1 MRFWDIFWLLIYVF
15 FLIAY
20 LTVLFQVITDLFR
33 DRDLGS
39 GWKAVWIIFLILVPL
54 ITALVYLVI
63 RGRGMAER
71 QRETQ
76 VQAQQGAEDYIR
88 HVAGS
93 TSPSEQIST
102 ANQFLKD
109 GVITSEEFDRIKAKA
124 LS

>member
-1 MRFWDIFWLLIYVF
+1 MQFWDFFWLLIYAF

-20 LTVLFQVITDLFR
+20 LIVLFQIITDLFR
-33 DRDLGS
+33 DRDLGG

-54 ITALVYLVI
+54 ITALVYLVT

-102 ANQFLKD
+102 ANQLLKD

>member
-1 MRFWDIFWLLIYVF
+1 MIYAF

-20 LTVLFQVITDLFR
+20 LIVLFQIITDLFR
-33 DRDLGS
+33 DRDLGG

-54 ITALVYLVI
+54 ITALVYLVT

-102 ANQFLKD
+102 ANQLLKD